1 MSLLLDRAIA
11 SLQAHHDDLALLVP
25 TLTDEQL
32 AGPSGASEWT
42 VAQVLSHLGSGA
54 EISRRPIAAASGQ
67 PFDDEDN
74 QSVWARWDG
83 STPRE
88 QADGFVRHD
97 ARYLETLAALTPEQ
111 RESLSIDMGFLPA
124 PVPLLVAVG
133 MRLNEVAAHAWD
145 VKVGLDPAAT
155 LDGAAAEVLFE
166 LFAGDLAFLL
176 GFSGKADQLV
186 GATTLAVPG
195 GTIAISDAVRVAT
208 GPGETTATFDG
219 PAEAVVRLLS
229 GRLRAPYD
237 AGVSVTGDVTL
248 DELRA
253 VFPGY

>member
-1 MSLLLDRAIA
+1 MTPLLDRAIA
-11 SLQAHHDDLALLVP
+11 SLRAHHDDLALLVP

-54 EISRRPIAAASGQ
+54 EISRKPVAAASGQ
-67 PFDDEDN
+67 PFDEEDN

-88 QADGFVRHD
+88 QAEAYVRHD

-111 RESLSIDMGFLPA
+111 KGSISVDMGFLPA
-124 PVPLLVAVG
+124 PVPLVVAVG

-155 LDGAAAEVLFE
+155 VDGAAAKVLLE
-166 LFAGDLAFLL
+166 LFAGDLGFLL
-176 GFSGKADQLV
+176 GFSGKADQLAEP
-186 GATTLAVPG
+186 ATVAVPG
-195 GTIAISDAVRVAT
+195 GAIVITDAVTVTTEPVEA
-208 GPGETTATFDG
+208 TATFDG
-219 PAEAVVRLLS
+219 PQEAVLRLLT

-237 AGVSVTGDVTL
+237 GGVSVSGDVSL
-248 DELRA
+248 DDLRR